1 MVSTLTAN
9 DIYTDV
15 VDPNNKVNPKK
26 VGSLWVN
33 SSTGNIWV
41 CSSNTLNNNKWIKVD
56 DDLKNKVDDLK
67 NWVQETIVKLT
78 SNSLL
83 LSDYKGNILNT
94 NLYQLIV
101 NSGYG
106 SRIPNDENGNRYG
119 KWNQFSS
126 AKFKT
131 PDIPYWIK
139 HDGSFLYY
147 HGELGRGGKMWYG
160 LVLQELPDGEHGSPV
175 TRSSFSSNMIL
186 PNRWYLLTQ
195 DTDYSQYPNS
205 SIVRNFKKTK
215 FIV

>member
-1 MVSTLTAN
+1 MSNMLTAS

-15 VDPNNKVNPKK
+15 VDPNSRVNPKK

-33 SSTGNIWV
+33 YSTGNIWV
-41 CSSNTLNNNKWIKVD
+41 CSSNQLNNNRWTKVA
-56 DDLKNKVDDLK
+56 DDLK

-83 LSDYKGNILNT
+83 LSEYKGKLLNT

-106 SRIPNDENGNRYG
+106 SRVPNDENYIHYG
-119 KWNQFSS
+119 LWHKFIN

-131 PDIPYWIK
+131 PDIPYWVK
-139 HDGSFLYY
+139 HNGNFLYY
-147 HGELGRGGKMWYG
+147 HGELGTGGKRWYG
-160 LVLQELPDGEHGSPV
+160 LVLRELPDGEHGSPV
-175 TRSSFSSNMIL
+175 VRSSFSSNMIL
-186 PNRWYLLTQ
+186 PNSWYLLTQ
-195 DTDYSQYPNS
+195 DSDYYQYPS
-205 SIVRNFKKTK
+205 TSVVKTFKSIT